1 MALAIFSLILLV
13 QISYQTVSPS
23 CCVQKTVGAH
33 SYTLTDKPP
42 DVSTDSC
49 LEQCFYNRDGEEGN
63 VYCFQTG
70 DLNPTCNDDATPE
83 PDVIFVSGGGSG
95 YGSLFSSRCGSGGS
109 GFEYEFGFRCG
120 SGIGS
125 GSYFGSGSEF
135 GSGFGYG
142 SGWGFEYQGG
152 SGFVEGSGFGSGP
165 EFF

>member
-70 DLNPTCNDDATPE
+70 DLNPTCNDDTTPE

-95 YGSLFSSRCGSGGS
+95 SGSLFSSRWGSGGS
-109 GFEYEFGFRCG
+109 GFEYEFGF
-120 SGIGS
+120 
-125 GSYFGSGSEF
+125 GSGSEF
-135 GSGFGYG
+135 GFGYG

-152 SGFVEGSGFGSGP
+152 SGFVEGFGFGSG
-165 EFF
+165 

>member
-1 MALAIFSLILLV
+1 MALAIFSLILMV

-95 YGSLFSSRCGSGGS
+95 YGSLFSSRWGSGGS
-109 GFEYEFGFRCG
+109 GFEYE
-120 SGIGS
+120 
-125 GSYFGSGSEF
+125 
-135 GSGFGYG
+135 FGYG

-152 SGFVEGSGFGSGP
+152 SGFVEGFGFGSGP
-165 EFF
+165 DLF